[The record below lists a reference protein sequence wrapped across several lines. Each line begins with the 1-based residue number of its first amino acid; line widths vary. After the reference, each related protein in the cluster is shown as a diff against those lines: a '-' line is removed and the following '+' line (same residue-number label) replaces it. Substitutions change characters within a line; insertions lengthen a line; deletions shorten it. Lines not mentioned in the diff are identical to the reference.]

1 MNEIK
6 NTKSNQNRFRGMTP
20 EKKLELALKLYYS
33 ARELKEA
40 SLKTFHPDWSIKK
53 IKEEVRMTFLYARS

>member
-1 MNEIK
+1 MDNIK
-6 NTKSNQNRFRGMTP
+6 NTKSNQSRFGGMTP
-20 EKKLELALKLYYS
+20 EKKLGLALRLYYS

-40 SLKTFHPDWSIKK
+40 SLKTFHPDWNSKK